1 MGEGEE
7 NDEKCNSELYSGI
20 TFPDTP
26 IEDIDG
32 LSDESQANG
41 IINIK
46 NLIINFN
53 IGGNLFLKKYIQEVV
68 LKYLEEMIPSTAIL
82 EYHFDNENIDNYTK
96 KEDNIEITYIEKA
109 SQIVINTDAN
119 EDSDMVVNV
128 FKYNEKY

>member
-1 MGEGEE
+1 
-7 NDEKCNSELYSGI
+7 
-20 TFPDTP
+20 
-26 IEDIDG
+26 
-32 LSDESQANG
+32 
-41 IINIK
+41 
-46 NLIINFN
+46 
-53 IGGNLFLKKYIQEVV
+53 
-68 LKYLEEMIPSTAIL
+68 MIPSTAIL